1 MEQNDLQRALM
12 AVLFAAGEPVDAKRL
27 SQTLEHDED
36 EIHAACKALMDE
48 LSYTRSGI
56 RIVRLENAY
65 QMCSSPEMAE
75 YVTKT
80 LETRKPP
87 KLSPSQ
93 LETLTV
99 IAYYQP
105 ATKALV
111 EQIRGVDSAYCV
123 SALVTKKLIRECG
136 RLNVP
141 GRPIVYETTCSVWN
155 PSRTCRRSR
164 RSTSM
169 STRRRSTRSSRSR
182 MRRRRKTSCLR
193 SRRSRYDLDVVDD
206 AGRDPGRAAADR
218 LHSRG
223 R

>member
-27 SQTLEHDED
+27 SQTLARDEADIHD
-36 EIHAACKALMDE
+36 ACHTLMDT
-48 LSYTRSGI
+48 LSYHRSGI
-56 RIVRLENAY
+56 RLVQLENAY
-65 QMCSSPEMAE
+65 QLCSSPEMAE

-99 IAYYQP
+99 VAYYQP
-105 ATKALV
+105 ATKALI
-111 EQIRGVDSAYCV
+111 EQLRGVDSAYCV

-141 GRPIVYETTCSVWN
+141 GRPIVYETTPDFLRVFG
-155 PSRTCRRSR
+155 
-164 RSTSM
+164 
-169 STRRRSTRSSRSR
+169 
-182 MRRRRKTSCLR
+182 LR
-193 SRRSRYDLDVVDD
+193 SLDELPQIDKVDLRVD
-206 AGRDPGRAAADR
+206 ASQIEPLEQPPEQQSFGQQELA
-218 LHSRG
+218 L
-223 R
+223 

>member
-12 AVLFAAGEPVDAKRL
+12 AVLFAAGEPVAASRL
-27 SQTLEHDED
+27 AESLQVDES
-36 EIHAACKALMDE
+36 EIHRECEALISA
-48 LSYTRSGI
+48 LSYHRSGI

-65 QMCSSPEMAE
+65 QMCSSAEMAE

-105 ATKALV
+105 ATKAYV
-111 EQIRGVDSAYCV
+111 ETIRGVDSAYSV
-123 SALVTKKLIRECG
+123 SALLTKKLIRECG

-141 GRPIVYETTCSVWN
+141 GRPILYETT
-155 PSRTCRRSR
+155 PDF
-164 RSTSM
+164 
-169 STRRRSTRSSRSR
+169 
-182 MRRRRKTSCLR
+182 LR
-193 SRRSRYDLDVVDD
+193 VFGLESLADLPDIEKVDIAVKKEQLQLDLD
-206 AGRDPGRAAADR
+206 AAQPASSTEDQ
-218 LHSRG
+218 S
-223 R
+223 

>member
-12 AVLFAAGEPVDAKRL
+12 AVLFAAGEPVAASRL
-27 SQTLEHDED
+27 AESLQVDES
-36 EIHAACKALMDE
+36 EIHRECEALISA
-48 LSYTRSGI
+48 LSYHRSGI

-65 QMCSSPEMAE
+65 QMCSSAEMAE

-105 ATKALV
+105 ATKAYV
-111 EQIRGVDSAYCV
+111 ETIRGVDSAYSV
-123 SALVTKKLIRECG
+123 SALLTKKLIRECG

-141 GRPIVYETTCSVWN
+141 GRPILYETT
-155 PSRTCRRSR
+155 PDF
-164 RSTSM
+164 
-169 STRRRSTRSSRSR
+169 
-182 MRRRRKTSCLR
+182 LR
-193 SRRSRYDLDVVDD
+193 VFGLESLADPPDIEKVDIAVKKEQLQLDLD
-206 AGRDPGRAAADR
+206 AAQSA
-218 LHSRG
+218 SPTEG
-223 R
+223 QS

>member
-27 SQTLEHDED
+27 SQTLECDET
-36 EIHAACKALMDE
+36 EIHEACKALMDD
-48 LSYTRSGI
+48 LSFNRSGI
-56 RIVRLENAY
+56 RIVRLEDAY

-141 GRPIVYETTCSVWN
+141 GRPIVYETTPDFLRVFGLESLSELPEIEKVDLHVD
-155 PSRTCRRSR
+155 PSQVEPLEQ
-164 RSTSM
+164 
-169 STRRRSTRSSRSR
+169 
-182 MRRRRKTSCLR
+182 K
-193 SRRSRYDLDVVDD
+193 
-206 AGRDPGRAAADR
+206 
-218 LHSRG
+218 
-223 R
+223 